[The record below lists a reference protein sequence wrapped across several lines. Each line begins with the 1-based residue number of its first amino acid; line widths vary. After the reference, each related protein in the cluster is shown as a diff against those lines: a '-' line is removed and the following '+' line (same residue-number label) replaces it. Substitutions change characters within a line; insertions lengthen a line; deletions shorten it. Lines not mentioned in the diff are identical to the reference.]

1 MKRTSLFAYLWI
13 ALFGLPSAA
22 LAEPSLAER
31 PAPFPKTIHYAPLP
45 MNNPAFNLAKSQVLT
60 QYLQAKLRI
69 QVIPKLY
76 DNYEDIL
83 TAFQHGEV
91 ELIEL
96 GPLVYFSLK
105 SQTDHA
111 VPLVS
116 VKHHP
121 QEEYYQCVLAAPI
134 DGINTLE
141 NLPTQPTYKVALT
154 QPLSTCGWLMT
165 DNLLEKHGLHLK
177 TLPAQ
182 YLGSHEA
189 VAMALIRKEY
199 QIGGLAR
206 FIAERY
212 ANLGLRILDTSE
224 PLPQFI
230 MVANN
235 EKLSATERSALQGAL
250 LDYRGSE
257 QAPMGIYGFNP
268 FSEKLF
274 DHFQSLLAHNPR
286 TQQYALKQAEVQ
298 R

>member
-1 MKRTSLFAYLWI
+1 M
-13 ALFGLPSAA
+13 
-22 LAEPSLAER
+22 AER

-60 QYLQAKLRI
+60 QYLQAKLHI

-83 TAFQHGEV
+83 TAFQQGEV

-96 GPLVYFSLK
+96 GPLVYFTLQ
-105 SQTDHA
+105 SQTEHA
-111 VPLVS
+111 TPLVS

-134 DGINTLE
+134 DGINHLE
-141 NLPTQPTYKVALT
+141 SPPTQPAYKVALT

-165 DNLLEKHGLHLK
+165 QHLLEKHGLHLE
-177 TLPAQ
+177 TLPSQ

-189 VAMALIRKEY
+189 VAMALIRKEH

-235 EKLSATERSALQGAL
+235 AKLSADERNALQAAL
-250 LDYRGSE
+250 LDYRSNE
-257 QAPMGIYGFNP
+257 QTPMGIYGFNP

-274 DHFQSLLAHNPR
+274 DRFQSIVAQNPH
-286 TQQYALKQAEVQ
+286 TQQYALKQEAVH